1 MFEEQVTIQNPTGFH
16 ARPAA
21 LLAQF
26 CKDFSEAIMIQYN
39 DTEINPK
46 SIISILAAGLKQG
59 MTVTVQVSGA
69 NADEVGMQVVNY
81 IENLKE

>member
-26 CKDFSEAIMIQYN
+26 CKDFSEAIIFY
-39 DTEINPK
+39 
-46 SIISILAAGLKQG
+46 LAPNVLHFHKG
-59 MTVTVQVSGA
+59 
-69 NADEVGMQVVNY
+69 NW
-81 IENLKE
+81 